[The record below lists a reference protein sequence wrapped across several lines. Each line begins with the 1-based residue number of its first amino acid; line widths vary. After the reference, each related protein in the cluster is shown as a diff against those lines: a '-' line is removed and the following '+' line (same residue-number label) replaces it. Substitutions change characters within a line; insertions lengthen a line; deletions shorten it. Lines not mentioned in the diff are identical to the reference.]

1 MNNELENM
9 QVYKIQGSHSS
20 VPEDFNPIQKA
31 SVLVSF
37 DAVFWHFPSGTED
50 RQQEVADMAY
60 VPEDVILFQCH
71 CENLISHGIV
81 GFEV

>member
-1 MNNELENM
+1 MIFNSSGYTVLNRGWLMNNELENM

-50 RQQEVADMAY
+50 RQ
-60 VPEDVILFQCH
+60 
-71 CENLISHGIV
+71 
-81 GFEV
+81 